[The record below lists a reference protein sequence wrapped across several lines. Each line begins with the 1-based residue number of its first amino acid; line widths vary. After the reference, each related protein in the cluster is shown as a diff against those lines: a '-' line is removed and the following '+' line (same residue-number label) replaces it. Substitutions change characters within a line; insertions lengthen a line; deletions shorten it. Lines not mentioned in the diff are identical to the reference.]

1 MFVCFQVAI
10 DGTAKQHDIRPNGKR
25 AIKSARE
32 NAFAKMHSTSKSKS
46 PRVRPKVWD
55 DEVSYRV
62 HPKVG
67 DGEVSDSVGNGEAN
81 GEASD
86 SSS

>member
-1 MFVCFQVAI
+1 VAI
-10 DGTAKQHDIRPNGKR
+10 DSTVKQHDIRPNGKR

-32 NAFAKMHSTSKSKS
+32 KAFEKI
-46 PRVRPKVWD
+46 RVRPKVWD

-67 DGEVSDSVGNGEAN
+67 DGEVSHSVGNGEAN
-81 GEASD
+81 GEVSD